1 MSKGILQLA
10 WTYRRAWGMGL
21 LLAVAGPAR
30 AEVYQWNGSNSTA
43 WTTTAN
49 WQPTAGSVFLGPA
62 PTGGIYNVRLNVN
75 NGALNELVYDA
86 SLGDT
91 VYASTTT
98 AGIPSRGLVIG
109 SGSAGSGYLR
119 ITGGSLSTL
128 GSTAPDVVGNNANN
142 TGVLHLAGGSF
153 TGTDQG
159 LGLGLGA
166 GPVARLIVTNGT
178 ATVALLSLFAN
189 VASVELD
196 GGTLAARQVTGLGG
210 AMTFNFNGGLLQ
222 ARTNAGTFLAGLTR
236 ANVRDNGARVNT
248 AGFDVGI
255 PQALHHSNVGGDA
268 ATDGGLTKSGL
279 GALTL
284 TGTNTYTGPTAVQAG
299 ALFVNGALGAGAVSV
314 GAGAGLGGSG
324 VISGEVTTAG
334 GLLLPGAAPGSVG
347 TLSLA
352 AGLNLSGGDTV
363 RVEVAS
369 ASSLDRIQV
378 AGLLNPSGVTVI
390 ELSGDVASL
399 APGNYPLLVAGT
411 ALLGDDSNFALVAPP
426 SRLATYDLLHDPFS
440 TTQAVYLT
448 VTAGGSPS
456 NLTWKG
462 SAAQW
467 DVIQTTNWLNGV
479 GDDAYYQGDF
489 VTFDATGVAAS
500 NVNLTALLTPGSVT
514 VDSSGGG
521 YRFGT
526 TNNAR
531 LTGPAALR
539 KLGAGALVVETANDY
554 TGGTAIEA
562 GALILGPGGLPG
574 AGPIT
579 NQGELV
585 LNGSDPFT
593 LSNLVSGAGVLVQR
607 STGRVVL
614 AVSQAY
620 SGGTRIEAGELH
632 IGTGGTAGSAG
643 TGGLTN
649 QGLLVF
655 NRSDALAPP
664 APLSG
669 TGVVRKLGAQILTL
683 GQQSDF
689 SGPLQISNGAVLV
702 TATGALGTAAAGV
715 TVANNT
721 TLGLSGGL
729 AGLPAEPL
737 QIHGPGAL
745 GAGYFFVGS
754 AVQRG
759 ALQSVSGS
767 NEWVGPILF
776 DGTGGN
782 TRIGVQ
788 DGAVLVLRGSLTEST
803 AGSTI
808 VFRHGNTAGSE
819 IIIAGP
825 GQWTGTT
832 MIFGGGGA
840 VKLGADNVF
849 PTGAVLRVGASGIAG
864 ESRFDLNGFDQAV
877 AGLGRASEGPARVL
891 NDGPAPSILTFHVTT
906 DILFFGAI
914 DPGAGGLGVIKRGP
928 ASQGFMSNNLYAGS
942 TLIEEGTLELG
953 FGGAISNSAAVAISA
968 GAVLAV
974 TARADRAF
982 TVSAGQTLSGA
993 GTVRGNLLNG
1003 QQVEPGL
1010 PTGVL
1015 TVSGSYTQQTIATL
1029 AVQIGGPLPGTEH
1042 DVLAVGDQA
1051 ALDGF
1056 LDVAFTG
1063 GYTGTPGQVF
1073 TVLTAS
1079 AVSGTFAFTNLPALG
1094 VGLAWTVTYAPAAV
1108 VLSISGGGPAP
1119 TPYELWAEAIPNPA
1133 LRGDQAD
1140 ADGDGYANLWE
1151 YSQGTDPTNGAA
1163 GAAISLARTGGV
1175 YALKFNRVTSAV
1187 DVIYQVEAAGV
1198 PTNGAAWAGVAS
1210 NVFGA
1215 GWSGP
1220 ASVSETNSG
1229 AVVQAFAADPD
1240 PLATN
1245 RALRLRVIRP

>member
-10 WTYRRAWGMGL
+10 WAHGRAWGVGV
-21 LLAVAGPAR
+21 LLAAAGPAG

-43 WTTTAN
+43 WTDTAN
-49 WQPTAGSVFLGPA
+49 WQPTAGSIFLGPA
-62 PTGGIYNVRLNVN
+62 PTGGTYNVRLNVN
-75 NGALNELVYDA
+75 NGALNELIYDA
-86 SLGDT
+86 ALGDT
-91 VYASTTT
+91 VYASTTNLG
-98 AGIPSRGLVIG
+98 APSRGLVVG
-109 SGSAGSGYLR
+109 SGSSGRLR
-119 ITGGSLSTL
+119 LTGGSLSTL
-128 GSTAPDVVGNNANN
+128 GSTAADVVGNGAGH
-142 TGVLHLAGGSF
+142 TGILHLDGGVF
-153 TGTDQG
+153 TGNDAG
-159 LGLGLGA
+159 LALGLGG
-166 GPVARLIVTNGT
+166 GPVSRLIITNGV
-178 ATVALLSLFAN
+178 ATVAGLTLFATTS
-189 VASVELD
+189 SVDLD
-196 GGTLAARQVTGLGG
+196 GGTLAARQVTGFGG

-222 ARTNAGTFLAGLTR
+222 ARTNSGSFLGGLTR
-236 ANVRDNGARVNT
+236 ANVRNNGARVDS
-248 AGFDVGI
+248 AGFNVTI
-255 PQALHHSNVGGDA
+255 AQALEHSNVGGDA
-268 ATDGGLTKSGL
+268 ATDGGLVKSGL

-284 TGTNTYTGPTAVQAG
+284 SGTNTYTGPTAVQAG
-299 ALFVNGALGAGAVSV
+299 ALFVNGVLGAGAVTV
-314 GAGAGLGGSG
+314 AAGAGLGGSG

-334 GLLLPGAAPGSVG
+334 GLLLPGAGPGTVG

-352 AGLNLSGGDTV
+352 AGLTLSGGDTV
-363 RVEVAS
+363 QVEVAS

-378 AGLLNPSGVTVI
+378 AGVVNPVGVTTFV
-390 ELSGDVASL
+390 LAGDVAAL

-411 ALLGDDSNFALVAPP
+411 ALFGDDSNFELVAPA
-426 SRLATYDLLHDPFS
+426 SRLASYDLLHDAFS
-440 TTQAVYLT
+440 VTQAVYLT
-448 VTAGGSPS
+448 VAAGGSPS

-467 DVIQTTNWLNGV
+467 DVVQTTNWLNGV
-479 GDDAYYQGDF
+479 GDDAFYQGDF
-489 VTFDATGVAAS
+489 VTFDATGVAES
-500 NVNLTALLTPGSVT
+500 NVNLTALLAPGSVT

-521 YRFGT
+521 YRFST
-526 TNNAR
+526 TNSTR
-531 LTGPAALR
+531 LTGAAALR
-539 KLGAGALVVETANDY
+539 KVGAGALVVETANDY

-562 GALILGPGGLPG
+562 GTLILGPGGLPG

-585 LNGSDPFT
+585 LNGSDPLT

-607 STGRVVL
+607 SASRVVL
-614 AVSQAY
+614 AVDQAY
-620 SGGTRIEAGELH
+620 SGGTRIEAGELQ
-632 IGTGGTAGSAG
+632 IGTGGAAGSAG
-643 TGGLTN
+643 TGGITN

-655 NRSDALAPP
+655 NRSDAVTP
-664 APLSG
+664 AYTLSG

-683 GQQSDF
+683 SQQSDF

-702 TATGALGTAAAGV
+702 TATGALGTADAGV

-729 AGLPAEPL
+729 TGLPAEPL

-788 DGAVLVLRGSLTEST
+788 DGAQLVLRGSLTET
-803 AGSTI
+803 VAGSSI
-808 VFRHGNTAGSE
+808 AFRHGNTAGSE
-819 IIIAGP
+819 IVIVGP

-840 VKLGADNVF
+840 VKLGADDAL
-849 PTGAVLRVGASGIAG
+849 PTGSVLRVGSSGIAG

-877 AGLGRASEGPARVL
+877 AGMARVGEGPARVI
-891 NDGPAPSILTFHVTT
+891 NDGPAPSILTFHVAA
-906 DILFFGAI
+906 DFLFYGAI
-914 DPGAGGLGVIKRGP
+914 DHGVGGLAVVKRGP
-928 ASQGFMSNNLYAGS
+928 AAQGFMSNNLYAGS
-942 TLIEEGTLELG
+942 TFIEEGALELWG
-953 FGGAISNSAAVAISA
+953 AGAISNSASVAISA
-968 GAVLAV
+968 GAALAV
-974 TARADRAF
+974 TSRTDRAF
-982 TVSAGQTLSGA
+982 TVSAGQTLRGA
-993 GTVRGNLLNG
+993 GTVLGNVLNG

-1015 TVSGSYTQQTIATL
+1015 SVSGSYTQQLLATL
-1029 AVQIGGPLPGTEH
+1029 AVELGGPLPGTEH
-1042 DVLAVGDQA
+1042 DVLAVSDQA

-1079 AVSGTFAFTNLPALG
+1079 AISGTFALTNLPALG
-1094 VGLAWTVTYAPAAV
+1094 AGLTWTVTYEPAAV
-1108 VLSISGGGPAP
+1108 VLSISGGDPAP
-1119 TPYELWAEAIPNPA
+1119 TPYELWADAIPDPA
-1133 LRGDQAD
+1133 LRGDQED

-1151 YSQGTDPTNGAA
+1151 YSQGTDPTNSAA
-1163 GAAISLARTGGV
+1163 GATITLVRTGGV
-1175 YALKFNRVTSAV
+1175 YALKFNRATGAV

-1198 PTNGAAWAGVAS
+1198 PTNNAAWAGVAS
-1210 NVFGA
+1210 NVLGA
-1215 GWSGP
+1215 GWTGP
-1220 ASVSETNSG
+1220 TSVSETNSG
-1229 AVVQAFAADPD
+1229 TVVQAFAADPD

-1245 RALRLRVIRP
+1245 RTLRLRVIRP